1 MHAFARFRSVALG
14 LVALAALLALPGGA
28 LAAKPEA
35 IPINDVFVD
44 EFLTEECGFEV
55 IHTVTGT
62 IRVSEDSKGFFL
74 ARFSLK
80 HTLTGPGGSLSFPD
94 VGIDKLRAVADDGV
108 TRVETVMATGV
119 LALRIV
125 IPGQGVVAAN
135 TGREIRLFTFDAQ
148 TGEFV
153 SFEVAVDSG
162 LDKPLEGAA
171 LAAVCAALE
180 G

>member
-1 MHAFARFRSVALG
+1 MRAVTRLRLAALG

-28 LAAKPEA
+28 LAAKPQT
-35 IPINDVFVD
+35 IPVDDEFVD
-44 EFLTEECGFEV
+44 DFLTDACGFEV

-62 IRVSEDSKGFFL
+62 IRVSEDAQGFFL

-94 VGIDKLRAVADDGV
+94 VGIDKLRAVSDDGV

-119 LALRIV
+119 LGLRIV
-125 IPGQGVVAAN
+125 VPGEGVVAAN
-135 TGREIRLFTFDAQ
+135 TGREIRVFTFNRE
-148 TGEFV
+148 TGEF
-153 SFEVAVDSG
+153 SFELAVDSG

-171 LAAVCAALE
+171 LDAVCDALAA
-180 G
+180 